1 MRNNSAQDL
10 DNDDLPVGRIL
21 SRREV
26 LTLLGLTGASTF
38 LAACQPAGLAPAAA
52 ALPTATPA
60 MSAEKATV
68 VAIDQSP
75 AAQSTIAADVAAAE
89 APMNTTAAPACV
101 ARPAMTEGPYFVDVM
116 LNRSDIRSDPDTGEV
131 KEGAPLLLTFRV
143 SEIGNNACT
152 PLAGVLVDIWHCD
165 ADGVYSGV
173 TDRSFNTTG
182 QKWLRGYQVT
192 DANGVATFT
201 TIYPGWYPGRTV
213 HIHFKVRTAPDA
225 AQGHEFTSQLFFDDA
240 LSDQVLAQPPYD
252 ARGYRTTL
260 NSQDRIF
267 SDMLLLD
274 VKPAATAMQRRLIW
288 AWTCP
293 RKLGGIMSLV
303 IPYTPL
309 SASSRDTSGSAAIT
323 RLSSRNSRRI
333 TTSTPSIGCLAR
345 RC

>member
-1 MRNNSAQDL
+1 MSVQRNPSDQDQH
-10 DNDDLPVGRIL
+10 DDDIPVGRIL

-26 LTLLGLTGASTF
+26 LMLLGVTGASTL

-89 APMNTTAAPACV
+89 ATNTTIAPACV
-101 ARPAMTEGPYFVDVM
+101 ARPAMTEGPYFVDIM
-116 LNRSDIRSDPDTGEV
+116 LDRSDIRSDPDTGEV

-143 SEIGNNACT
+143 AEIGNNACT

-173 TDRSFNTTG
+173 TDRSFDTTG

-192 DANGVATFT
+192 DANGGATFT

-240 LSDQVLAQPPYD
+240 LSDQVLSQPPYA

-260 NSQDRIF
+260 NGQDSIF
-267 SDMLLLD
+267 SDLLLLD
-274 VKPAATAMQRRLIW
+274 VKPAAQGYAATFD
-288 AWTCP
+288 
-293 RKLGGIMSLV
+293 LGLD
-303 IPYTPL
+303 L
-309 SASSRDTSGSAAIT
+309 S
-323 RLSSRNSRRI
+323 
-333 TTSTPSIGCLAR
+333 
-345 RC
+345 

>member
-1 MRNNSAQDL
+1 MPLQTNPPDQDQH
-10 DNDDLPVGRIL
+10 DDDIPVGRIL

-26 LTLLGLTGASTF
+26 LMLVGVTGASTL

-75 AAQSTIAADVAAAE
+75 AVQSTIAADVAAAE
-89 APMNTTAAPACV
+89 AINTTIAPACV

-116 LNRSDIRSDPDTGEV
+116 QDRSDIRSDPDTGEV

-165 ADGVYSGV
+165 AGGIYSGV
-173 TDRSFNTTG
+173 TDRSFDTTG

-192 DANGVATFT
+192 DAGGGATFT

-213 HIHFKVRTAPDA
+213 HIHFKVRTAPAA

-240 LSDQVLAQPPYD
+240 FSDQVLSQPPYVE
-252 ARGYRTTL
+252 RGYRTTL
-260 NSQDRIF
+260 NGQDGIF
-267 SDMLLLD
+267 SDLLLVD
-274 VKPAATAMQRRLIW
+274 VKPAAQGYAATFD
-288 AWTCP
+288 
-293 RKLGGIMSLV
+293 LGLD
-303 IPYTPL
+303 L
-309 SASSRDTSGSAAIT
+309 S
-323 RLSSRNSRRI
+323 
-333 TTSTPSIGCLAR
+333 
-345 RC
+345 